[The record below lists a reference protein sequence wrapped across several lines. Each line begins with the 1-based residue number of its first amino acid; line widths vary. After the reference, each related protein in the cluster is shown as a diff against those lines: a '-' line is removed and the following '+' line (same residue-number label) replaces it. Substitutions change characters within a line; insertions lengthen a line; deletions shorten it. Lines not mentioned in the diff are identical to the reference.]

1 MDNVHFDNLYN
12 NTMPHISA
20 ASVPQ
25 FVKSDASLFKD
36 DDEIRFSRSLNNCK
50 VPQIR
55 YATPERL
62 LQRLTDLRFLSID
75 FLNTFLLTYRVFTTG
90 IAVLEALKKVFFN
103 PDQPTSPTSSCGSID
118 DTALARDGLGGPG
131 TRSGSGQ
138 AASLHVATSETEG
151 RRISTCSGYS
161 TGPELMTNLSRWVS
175 VYCCCHWYWHVYWGW
190 GVRARG
196 GSARRAPPAAT
207 AATTGTGRVWTAAA
221 GASTGD
227 TASENVS
234 GVTSLQVNIVNLL
247 PDEEERRESRDELG
261 TRDSPVRVSVSIS
274 GAAAGASWRKESVTI
289 VEGQE
294 PGEDEE
300 AGSGQARSLSV
311 ESGGSPVVSGARQQ
325 LLSIPSTTITNSSSA
340 ETLTDNTITGP
351 DTPTSVTALAR

>member
-1 MDNVHFDNLYN
+1 M
-12 NTMPHISA
+12 
-20 ASVPQ
+20 
-25 FVKSDASLFKD
+25 
-36 DDEIRFSRSLNNCK
+36 
-50 VPQIR
+50 
-55 YATPERL
+55 
-62 LQRLTDLRFLSID
+62 
-75 FLNTFLLTYRVFTTG
+75 
-90 IAVLEALKKVFFN
+90 
-103 PDQPTSPTSSCGSID
+103 
-118 DTALARDGLGGPG
+118 
-131 TRSGSGQ
+131 
-138 AASLHVATSETEG
+138 
-151 RRISTCSGYS
+151 
-161 TGPELMTNLSRWVS
+161 
-175 VYCCCHWYWHVYWGW
+175 
-190 GVRARG
+190 
-196 GSARRAPPAAT
+196 
-207 AATTGTGRVWTAAA
+207 WTAAA

-234 GVTSLQVNIVNLL
+234 GVTSLQVNTVNLL

-300 AGSGQARSLSV
+300 AGPGQARSFSV